1 MCPANTLTG
10 KLSFSELVIF
20 DSVSLLVS
28 DPSPCPGRGQ
38 ARLARAGEGS
48 SHVYHGLS
56 TCVQNEGAG
65 LLKPVF
71 NSLLA
76 KEKSTPQ
83 SSV

>member
-20 DSVSLLVS
+20 DSVSLLVP

-48 SHVYHGLS
+48 SHVYLGLS

-65 LLKPVF
+65 LLKPFF
-71 NSLLA
+71 NSLFELC
-76 KEKSTPQ
+76 KSK
-83 SSV
+83 